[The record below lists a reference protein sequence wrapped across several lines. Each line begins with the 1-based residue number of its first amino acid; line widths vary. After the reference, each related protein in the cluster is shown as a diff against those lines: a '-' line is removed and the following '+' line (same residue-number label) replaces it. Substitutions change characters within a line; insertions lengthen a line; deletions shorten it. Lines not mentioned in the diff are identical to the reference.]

1 MMLKVQILAH
11 AEEVTGQ
18 RRRNNM
24 IDLKFKLFDWV
35 IWIKPV
41 DYLLFSER
49 HRISCQV
56 YVIWYV
62 AIVVRRV
69 IR

>member
-1 MMLKVQILAH
+1 
-11 AEEVTGQ
+11 
-18 RRRNNM
+18 M

-49 HRISCQV
+49 YRISCKV
-56 YVIWYV
+56 YVIWYM